1 MYEEVGT
8 GARINGEITARNQNT
23 MVVVGEDGYT
33 HLCKLI
39 GKPGKRPDFSL
50 EGKKNNFDN
59 AAPQQKVKVIEAN
72 GKTRIFTSVG
82 ETAKHYFIDRRTIR
96 LGCDNGRVTTR
107 GKVKGFQFSWA
118 EQKECGTNGY

>member
-8 GARINGEITARNQNT
+8 GARISGEVTIRHRNT
-23 MVVVGEDGYT
+23 MVVLGEDGYT
-33 HLCKLI
+33 HLCKLV
-39 GKPGKRPDFSL
+39 GEPHKQPDFSL
-50 EGKKNNFDN
+50 ECTRRNFEN

-72 GKTRIFTSVG
+72 GKTRIFASVG

-107 GKVKGFQFSWA
+107 GKVKGFKFSWA
-118 EQKECGTNGY
+118 E